1 MMGKIGFIV
10 LLFFILSI
18 HSTQATP
25 TIIQDQRVSNIG
37 ATPILGRGYSISTNS
52 YQSNCFSK
60 IEQTSPSYDFVYQF
74 TPKTAFLKEGTDEN
88 TGLNNTLHQMAT
100 DAFKQKIFKSNN
112 DSDKKTKKIIVSIQ
126 LNSYYASLDESQA
139 ALSASAAALIKNR
152 DLPAFFSSCGSYYI
166 KSMMRNAVFLAEFKF
181 ESFDSDSDLSFVNL
195 LESSIKS
202 FNPTP
207 VNRSNPALKTEQNLN
222 HFSQTAKK
230 RRLTIFVAAFGL
242 GFKKKVSLI
251 SHDIESF
258 KTAIRNAFILMQNPN
273 TGKVT
278 AIEVIPWVE
287 NTEFQSLLYANE
299 QKNTPQYEKKYNI
312 SMNAGLL
319 AEIDRV
325 DRGLLDTYYKAKI
338 CRQYIDDN
346 WKQIEGNQMEL
357 KPVYKNRYLMNNYDN
372 NSSIQL
378 SSFDKYLTKETIES
392 LYQKHQQVIYGT
404 NKQQGARKC
413 ISELHKV
420 GLDQKNFRDLE
431 PCNDIEK
438 QLINFNFPII
448 DDYCM
453 PILFD
458 ARSVPKTISTIS
470 SY

>member
-1 MMGKIGFIV
+1 
-10 LLFFILSI
+10 
-18 HSTQATP
+18 
-25 TIIQDQRVSNIG
+25 
-37 ATPILGRGYSISTNS
+37 
-52 YQSNCFSK
+52 
-60 IEQTSPSYDFVYQF
+60 
-74 TPKTAFLKEGTDEN
+74 
-88 TGLNNTLHQMAT
+88 
-100 DAFKQKIFKSNN
+100 
-112 DSDKKTKKIIVSIQ
+112 
-126 LNSYYASLDESQA
+126 
-139 ALSASAAALIKNR
+139 
-152 DLPAFFSSCGSYYI
+152 
-166 KSMMRNAVFLAEFKF
+166 
-181 ESFDSDSDLSFVNL
+181 
-195 LESSIKS
+195 
-202 FNPTP
+202 
-207 VNRSNPALKTEQNLN
+207 
-222 HFSQTAKK
+222 
-230 RRLTIFVAAFGL
+230 
-242 GFKKKVSLI
+242 
-251 SHDIESF
+251 
-258 KTAIRNAFILMQNPN
+258 
-273 TGKVT
+273 
-278 AIEVIPWVE
+278 
-287 NTEFQSLLYANE
+287 
-299 QKNTPQYEKKYNI
+299 
-312 SMNAGLL
+312 MNAGLL